1 MSLSMTSIRM
11 PSLKV
16 FTAALVEQRPRSGVS
31 VESRRGTEVYDMP
44 RIPLEHGGKESAGHK
59 EESFDVCVDGLDDI
73 IDIVAAV
80 RFETSG
86 ESCVI
91 YEDIG
96 GARFGKA
103 AAGSVCTASR
113 SLTSRGYGVTLTP

>member
-1 MSLSMTSIRM
+1 
-11 PSLKV
+11 
-16 FTAALVEQRPRSGVS
+16 
-31 VESRRGTEVYDMP
+31 MP
-44 RIPLEHGGKESAGHK
+44 RVPLEHGGKEGTGYK

-86 ESCVI
+86 KSRVI

-96 GARFGKA
+96 CARFGKA
-103 AAGSVCTASR
+103 AVGSVLYGIPISYIEGIRCDFDSIIFSKPFLTA
-113 SLTSRGYGVTLTP
+113 

>member
-1 MSLSMTSIRM
+1 
-11 PSLKV
+11 
-16 FTAALVEQRPRSGVS
+16 
-31 VESRRGTEVYDMP
+31 MP
-44 RIPLEHGGKESAGHK
+44 RVPLEHGGKEGTGYK

-80 RFETSG
+80 RFEASC

-96 GARFGKA
+96 GACFGKA
-103 AAGSVCTASR
+103 AAGSV
-113 SLTSRGYGVTLTP
+113 LYGILISYIEGIRRDFDSIIFFKAVLDGIKFFLVSAARAKS